1 VSRARRVTN
10 AITAVAAGL
19 LIAKL
24 VRRSFCQPRIKS
36 DDVITKNAASKLVK
50 SQVLSSKS
58 RHSHY

>member
-36 DDVITKNAASKLVK
+36 DDVITKNAAI
-50 SQVLSSKS
+50 
-58 RHSHY
+58 